1 MAYKGNDKQLRNI
14 NESLSVDEATTETL
28 GIVELAENNE
38 NAPKVVVQGNDDRL
52 SNERIPVDNS
62 VTNVKLADMDPQTI
76 KGRIIG
82 STGDP
87 QDLTASQ
94 VRSIINVEDG
104 ANNYV
109 HPNHS
114 GDVVSAGDGATTIQ
128 PNVVDNSKA
137 DDMAVNTIKGRI
149 TAGTGDPEDLT
160 ATQVR
165 TIINV
170 QDGANNYTH
179 PDHTGDVASVGDGA
193 TTINNDVVNNA
204 KLTNMAEDT
213 IKGRITTGTGDP
225 EDLTA
230 SQVRTIINV
239 ADGANNYVHPDHSGD
254 IVSVGDG
261 ATTIQDDVV
270 TNAKAANMPANT
282 VKLNNTNAASDPN
295 DLSMPASTILARL
308 STGDIIAANP
318 TQVKD
323 LLDIEEGPLPIIVL
337 SSTDT
342 STTISQSTAQIL
354 SWDVETEKDSAFTHD
369 NSTNNSRITIVD
381 DGTYK
386 IQANIRVESSA
397 QRLQLVSKILINGVV
412 QSQPFGSAYIR
423 NAGNAS
429 DFWTCVVNPPPIKLS
444 AGDYVE
450 VQTQVESQ
458 ATTAITGTFQGT
470 DSSFSATYLK
480 ALKGDKGDA
489 GAGSNIIVQE
499 DDSTIGTVT
508 DTLNFEGNVSL
519 TDEGSNK
526 TTVNVDASKIVF
538 SDYIIGVTSD
548 PSTTATSSGAAP
560 VISEMT
566 KTFTPASASNKI
578 EVYFSGTFTNT
589 NPASDEN
596 ARIAIFIDGA
606 IEPETERRT
615 FVYPGDEYFG
625 NLTTFWQGSLSA
637 SSHTITIRMWG
648 SGGTTEAE
656 GVLRNLLIREIEE

>member
-1 MAYKGNDKQLRNI
+1 
-14 NESLSVDEATTETL
+14 
-28 GIVELAENNE
+28 
-38 NAPKVVVQGNDDRL
+38 
-52 SNERIPVDNS
+52 
-62 VTNVKLADMDPQTI
+62 
-76 KGRIIG
+76 
-82 STGDP
+82 
-87 QDLTASQ
+87 
-94 VRSIINVEDG
+94 
-104 ANNYV
+104 
-109 HPNHS
+109 
-114 GDVVSAGDGATTIQ
+114 
-128 PNVVDNSKA
+128 
-137 DDMAVNTIKGRI
+137 
-149 TAGTGDPEDLT
+149 
-160 ATQVR
+160 
-165 TIINV
+165 
-170 QDGANNYTH
+170 
-179 PDHTGDVASVGDGA
+179 VASVGDGA

-386 IQANIRVESSA
+386 IQANIRVESSG

-450 VQTQVESQ
+450 IQTQVESQ
-458 ATTAITGTFQGT
+458 TTTAITGTFQGT
-470 DSSFSATYLK
+470 DSSFSVTYLK

-519 TDEGSNK
+519 TDWE
-526 TTVNVDASKIVF
+526 T
-538 SDYIIGVTSD
+538 
-548 PSTTATSSGAAP
+548 GAQSCNNRLELPCA
-560 VISEMT
+560 
-566 KTFTPASASNKI
+566 
-578 EVYFSGTFTNT
+578 
-589 NPASDEN
+589 
-596 ARIAIFIDGA
+596 
-606 IEPETERRT
+606 
-615 FVYPGDEYFG
+615 
-625 NLTTFWQGSLSA
+625 
-637 SSHTITIRMWG
+637 
-648 SGGTTEAE
+648 
-656 GVLRNLLIREIEE
+656 

>member
-62 VTNVKLADMDPQTI
+62 ATNVKLADMDPQTI

-308 STGDIIAANP
+308 STGDIIAANA

>member
-308 STGDIIAANP
+308 STGDIIAANA

>member
-62 VTNVKLADMDPQTI
+62 ATNVKLADMDPQTI

-386 IQANIRVESSA
+386 IQANIRVESSG

-450 VQTQVESQ
+450 IQTQVESQ
-458 ATTAITGTFQGT
+458 TTTAITGTFQGT
-470 DSSFSATYLK
+470 DSSFSVTYLK

-589 NPASDEN
+589 NFASDEN
-596 ARIAIFIDGA
+596 ARIAIFIDGT

-656 GVLRNLLIREIEE
+656 GVLRNLLIREIQE